1 MSTSAHDRSLDERRL
16 SNAVSLYRDLSEAL
30 TERLTA
36 IRRQGPVVTDEAK
49 GVDDVAKRHQGAL
62 QTVLDLEARLG
73 RRNGTDAGGGAVELD
88 LAGARA
94 EILARLARWNA
105 EGGA

>member
-1 MSTSAHDRSLDERRL
+1 MDERRL
-16 SNAVSLYRDLSEAL
+16 ANAIDLYRDLSEAL
-30 TERLTA
+30 TARLSA
-36 IRRQGPVVTDEAK
+36 IRRHDPANDGAK
-49 GVDDVAKRHQGAL
+49 GVGDSVRETHKAL
-62 QTVLDLEARLG
+62 QTVLDYEARLG
-73 RRNGTDAGGGAVELD
+73 RRNGTDTGGGALELD